1 MDWGDRGIAG
11 VLQKHDGGL
20 IKYRHRWVDKWVT
33 CDGNELCYYNGASG
47 RFFRQVV
54 DGKLS
59 YGIYSRGAR
68 KSFPLVDIAVR
79 LFDKRS
85 VIQVYHIP
93 CVATARSY
101 NTQHPYKC
109 TLRCDD
115 RAQYVAW
122 ARYFERMVVDVE
134 REDLKSNV
142 IQKDPPRPT
151 KRGVLC
157 KLEGHRNAFSP
168 RALSVRWTRKWVV
181 CDHRQLSYYSSS
193 AEPPAK
199 QKPRKTI
206 PLKDCAVRFY
216 QDMLL
221 IEFNHWPAAG
231 MGKNGGS
238 GGGGGGGFGEDEE
251 DDDDDEEDRLY
262 TLTFRCVDVKEFGDW
277 SRFIRGAKYHTPRQK
292 IPSHPVLRSLVA
304 ISHRVP
310 APALI
315 VLTFVATKS
324 LVSWRNRHTSH
335 EQSRR
340 LRALPDPTTTHQ
352 FFYLSDILWCAALVG
367 TVIAWLRYAQPF
379 RRRVVESIPRDP
391 VSDGGGNGRGVS
403 GGGGG
408 GGGKRPPELPSRRN
422 ARHRRRSNPRV
433 EMAVEQQEQEQQ
445 QWDRP
450 RALQRQRSSSS
461 SSSSLS
467 TMERSPSAAAA
478 QVAGS
483 SPQQGQGGGG
493 VESHPPPRLPGGP
506 PPARWV
512 TRTWSTSPKNSE
524 GRNQQGAGDFDYF
537 EGGL

>member
-1 MDWGDRGIAG
+1 
-11 VLQKHDGGL
+11 
-20 IKYRHRWVDKWVT
+20 
-33 CDGNELCYYNGASG
+33 
-47 RFFRQVV
+47 
-54 DGKLS
+54 
-59 YGIYSRGAR
+59 
-68 KSFPLVDIAVR
+68 
-79 LFDKRS
+79 
-85 VIQVYHIP
+85 
-93 CVATARSY
+93 
-101 NTQHPYKC
+101 
-109 TLRCDD
+109 
-115 RAQYVAW
+115 
-122 ARYFERMVVDVE
+122 
-134 REDLKSNV
+134 
-142 IQKDPPRPT
+142 
-151 KRGVLC
+151 
-157 KLEGHRNAFSP
+157 
-168 RALSVRWTRKWVV
+168 
-181 CDHRQLSYYSSS
+181 
-193 AEPPAK
+193 
-199 QKPRKTI
+199 
-206 PLKDCAVRFY
+206 
-216 QDMLL
+216 MLL

-352 FFYLSDILWCAALVG
+352 FFYLSDILWCAALVS

-379 RRRVVESIPRDP
+379 RRRVVESIPQDP

-408 GGGKRPPELPSRRN
+408 GGGKDRRN
-422 ARHRRRSNPRV
+422 YRRGGTLATAEGATEGRDGGRAAGTGATAMGPAESPAKATIV
-433 EMAVEQQEQEQQ
+433 VVVVVVVFAFDDGAVGAVACCCCCCCTSGWQQ
-445 QWDRP
+445 
-450 RALQRQRSSSS
+450 
-461 SSSSLS
+461 
-467 TMERSPSAAAA
+467 SAAGA
-478 QVAGS
+478 
-483 SPQQGQGGGG
+483 GGGG

-512 TRTWSTSPKNSE
+512 TRTWSTCSRIA